1 VQKLADS
8 LTIAVPPSLP
18 ASMNFG
24 MIFALARLRRKNIYC
39 IQSGRIPVA
48 ARIQT
53 YVFDKTG
60 TLTEEGLCVMGVR
73 VNTKSSMFDAFQS
86 DVPKICPPNLNE
98 AHSSQDPNLL
108 LTEAMAS
115 CHAVTWIKVEKK
127 DAKTETSLVGD
138 PLDVQMFLST
148 GWTLDEENATETIAQ
163 RIRPKSG
170 DYELCLLRRFDFNS
184 QVMRASSIVMYSS
197 DNTIRGFVKGAPEKI
212 KELCLS
218 NTVP

>member
-1 VQKLADS
+1 
-8 LTIAVPPSLP
+8 
-18 ASMNFG
+18 
-24 MIFALARLRRKNIYC
+24 
-39 IQSGRIPVA
+39 
-48 ARIQT
+48 
-53 YVFDKTG
+53 
-60 TLTEEGLCVMGVR
+60 MGVR

-98 AHSSQDPNLL
+98 AHASQDPNLL

-115 CHAVTWIKVEKK
+115 CHAVTWIKIEKK